1 MAVAL
6 RSVRR
11 PKAVVDSPNRSKNSL
26 PILYPG
32 SCGPLKATV
41 HGLALGLVVLMGAY
55 NTAAWL
61 RRRQRHLAVNAVIY
75 LAAAL
80 WEQRHVMHHLAPGQP
95 AKAPD
100 VAATPPKPVEPS
112 QARAA

>member
-1 MAVAL
+1 MAVAWRL
-6 RSVRR
+6 VRR
-11 PKAVVDSPNRSKNSL
+11 PNRVANSTLRPKDSL

-32 SCGPLKATV
+32 SCEPLKATV

-80 WEQRHVMHHLAPGQP
+80 WEQRHVMHHLRPCEP
-95 AKAPD
+95 AE
-100 VAATPPKPVEPS
+100 TPRLQALPPEPEEPS

>member
-1 MAVAL
+1 MGVAL
-6 RSVRR
+6 RSGRR
-11 PKAVVDSPNRSKNSL
+11 PKPVADSPERPKNSL

-32 SCGPLKATV
+32 SCEPLKATV
-41 HGLALGLVVLMGAY
+41 HGVALGLVVLMGAY

-80 WEQRHVMHHLAPGQP
+80 FEQRHVMHHLRPCLP
-95 AKAPD
+95 ARALS
-100 VAATPPKPVEPS
+100 VEATPPKPEEPS